1 MSAVAAN
8 YKSAETKHFTV
19 GGCVKMIDRFRFD
32 TASITIY
39 LVHTGGF
46 NPIAV
51 KLRKIWL
58 LVTIP

>member
-32 TASITIY
+32 TASITIRFMY
-39 LVHTGGF
+39 SGRQTL
-46 NPIAV
+46 P
-51 KLRKIWL
+51 LRWMI
-58 LVTIP
+58 